1 VSAAVEGP
9 AVAFAVACSP
19 SPNPNRSGAPSFAAL
34 HRKGWESTPSTRVLL
49 PLLLLEPLPL
59 PLPLP
64 PPNSP
69 TNCHPERRHS
79 QHHRECRSRRT
90 CGCLCRCLF
99 SISQPKPLG
108 CPILCNA
115 SPQRVG
121 INTLNSRTLAFA
133 LARASTS
140 PTPNSPTNCHPERRH
155 SQPHRECRSR
165 RTCGCLCRCSCL
177 CLPPHKSRHLN
188 RPSPSKSPR
197 PNESQKVQSA
207 PGAAT

>member
-1 VSAAVEGP
+1 MPPIKLIPHAIVILLFS
-9 AVAFAVACSP
+9 CHP
-19 SPNPNRSGAPSFAAL
+19 SRSGGSASRPCRCLSL
-34 HRKGWESTPSTRVLL
+34 V
-49 PLLLLEPLPL
+49 
-59 PLPLP
+59 
-64 PPNSP
+64 
-69 TNCHPERRHS
+69 CHPERRHS
-79 QHHRECRSRRT
+79 QPHRECRSRRT
-90 CGCLCRCLF
+90 CGCFCRCLF

-108 CPILCNA
+108 CPILCSA